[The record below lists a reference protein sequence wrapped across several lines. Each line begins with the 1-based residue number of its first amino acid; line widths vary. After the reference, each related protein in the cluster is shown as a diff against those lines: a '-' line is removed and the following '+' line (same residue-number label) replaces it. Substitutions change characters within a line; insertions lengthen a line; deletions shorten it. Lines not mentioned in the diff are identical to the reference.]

1 MTPENPYQPSEA
13 PQFIEEKNP
22 WLHLLKLKNF
32 SYLWSGTFISS
43 AGLWVQIAALGWV
56 TYEITQNEALVV
68 IVSAMRRF
76 PEAMLG
82 PFIGTLADLIDRRKL
97 LILCEFALGLN
108 GLFLGLIT
116 SNPKL
121 LPEVYSLFLLSAIL
135 SGTVQAIERPARS
148 SFLSG
153 IVYRRELPTAVPLMS
168 MSVQFARFLGSYLT
182 GWMLVSWGAPG
193 CFYFNAI
200 SYLALIVAL
209 FMIRDGVNKQET
221 VKFKTKGLWFQ
232 GIQYAF
238 TDLRIRFL
246 FMLEAF
252 MVVFGNFYVALM
264 PVIAKDLFGLNQIG
278 YGKIMAAV
286 GIGNVLGL
294 LALTIFNRDLR
305 LRKFFYFSAMLFM
318 GVALILLTMTQ
329 NLLFAYFLFAICGWG
344 SLVMINITL
353 LFLQMNVPDEMK
365 GRLFSI
371 HLWIA
376 FGLGGFF
383 YPLLGYLCQVW
394 TTHFVLS
401 FCGWIVLV
409 AGVLGYLNRGALQR
423 SEQNS

>member
-1 MTPENPYQPSEA
+1 MTPENSYEPSEA
-13 PQFIEEKNP
+13 PKLIEEKNP
-22 WLHLLKLKNF
+22 WLSLLKSKNF
-32 SYLWSGTFISS
+32 SYLWLGTFISG

-76 PEAMLG
+76 PEAILG

-97 LILCEFALGLN
+97 LILCEFSLGLN
-108 GLFLGLIT
+108 GLFLGVIT

-135 SGTVQAIERPARS
+135 SGAVQAIERPTRS

-153 IVYRRELPTAVPLMS
+153 LVYRRQLPTAVPLMS
-168 MSVQFARFLGSYLT
+168 MSIQFARFLGSYLT
-182 GWMLVSWGAPG
+182 GWMLVVWGAPG
-193 CFYFNAI
+193 CFYFNAVT
-200 SYLALIVAL
+200 YVALIFAL
-209 FMIRDGVNKQET
+209 IMIRDGVNKQEI
-221 VKFKTKGLWFQ
+221 VKIKTKGLWLQ

-238 TDLRIRFL
+238 ADLRIRFL
-246 FMLEAF
+246 FILEAF

-264 PVIAKDLFGLNQIG
+264 PVIAKDLFGLNQMG
-278 YGKIMAAV
+278 YGKVMAAV

-294 LALTIFNRDLR
+294 FALTIFNRNLKLR
-305 LRKFFYFSAMLFM
+305 RFFYFSAMLFM
-318 GVALILLTMTQ
+318 GLALILLTITQ
-329 NLLFAYFLFAICGWG
+329 NLLFAYFLFAVCGWG

-383 YPLLGYLCQVW
+383 YPVLGYLCQIL
-394 TTHFVLS
+394 TTTVVLS
-401 FCGWIVLV
+401 YCGWIVLI
-409 AGVLGYLNRGALQR
+409 AGIFGYLKRGALQR
-423 SEQNS
+423 LEQNA